1 MLEKECS
8 GSLLAGACFFW
19 FGAIFL
25 VQFFF
30 GSVFFFGLV
39 LFLVQSFFGLV
50 SLVWSFL
57 VWLPWLGPFWFVD
70 SSEFVVFL
78 CSSEAPPP
86 NPTYDGW
93 FVNLNPLAE
102 HTFTFLDF
110 L

>member
-1 MLEKECS
+1 M
-8 GSLLAGACFFW
+8 
-19 FGAIFL
+19 

-93 FVNLNPLAE
+93 FVDLNPLAE